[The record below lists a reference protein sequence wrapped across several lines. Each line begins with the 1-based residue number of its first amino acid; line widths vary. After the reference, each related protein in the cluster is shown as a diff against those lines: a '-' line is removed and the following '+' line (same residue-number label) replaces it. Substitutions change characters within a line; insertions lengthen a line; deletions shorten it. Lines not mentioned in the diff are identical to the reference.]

1 MVTETSSTPGEQQQP
16 YLRLAT
22 IDDLDKI
29 VDSGFRAFLHDP
41 VLNYFGNVKK
51 VRRKTGPDPSFKSDK
66 SNTNMLTSS
75 DFRCI

>member
-1 MVTETSSTPGEQQQP
+1 MGTETSSTPDIQQHQP

-41 VLNYFGNVKK
+41 VLNYFGNVKN
-51 VRRKTGPDPSFKSDK
+51 VRSKTPDQSIVKSDAF
-66 SNTNMLTSS
+66 TSS
-75 DFRCI
+75 YFVIL

>member
-1 MVTETSSTPGEQQQP
+1 MTTATSSTPSQQQEP

-41 VLNYFGNVKK
+41 VLNYLGNVKK
-51 VRRKTGPDPSFKSDK
+51 VSRRQTHPSKVTKVIGLPPRIFV
-66 SNTNMLTSS
+66 LT
-75 DFRCI
+75 